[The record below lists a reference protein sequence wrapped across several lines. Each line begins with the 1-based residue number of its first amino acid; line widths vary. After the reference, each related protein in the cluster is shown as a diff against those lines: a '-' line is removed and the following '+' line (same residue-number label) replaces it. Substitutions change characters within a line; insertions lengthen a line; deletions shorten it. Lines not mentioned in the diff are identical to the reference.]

1 MLRSAVEAA
10 RRPPHETHD
19 HYLVL
24 AELPGAKRDEVEVT
38 VANGR
43 LVIWGERPRPE
54 ENHEIFRRLERRYGW
69 FLRQFNLPAN
79 ADLTTVEATFRD
91 GILEIAIPKLDRRSL
106 LSLEP
111 Y

>member
-1 MLRSAVEAA
+1 
-10 RRPPHETHD
+10 
-19 HYLVL
+19 
-24 AELPGAKRDEVEVT
+24 
-38 VANGR
+38 
-43 LVIWGERPRPE
+43 
-54 ENHEIFRRLERRYGW
+54 
-69 FLRQFNLPAN
+69 LRQFNLPAN